1 VRGFSESTGST
12 GGSTE
17 SDVTGVRQWRQSPLL
32 QRLAGEEMA
41 TKPEHGSEGGHLIAG
56 GAGGVMWRRRDA
68 GACWRYVP
76 LASGLGTG

>member
-1 VRGFSESTGST
+1 
-12 GGSTE
+12 
-17 SDVTGVRQWRQSPLL
+17 
-32 QRLAGEEMA
+32 MA

-76 LASGLGTG
+76 LASGLGTD